1 MEYIN
6 RVLDLIIFVHSI
18 IEREG
23 DDKACIK
30 YRLVS
35 DIINYYHF
43 KIIRFYRYNDALI
56 KARSLYMYNSFDK
69 NTKNKLFIIYSK
81 ILCMFFFL
89 SMHFSEGIVI
99 LI

>member
-23 DDKACIK
+23 DNKACIK

-43 KIIRFYRYNDALI
+43 KIIRFYRYNDTLT
-56 KARSLYMYNSFDK
+56 KARIIIVCFGK

-81 ILCMFFFL
+81 I
-89 SMHFSEGIVI
+89 
-99 LI
+99 